1 MATYSFIDN
10 QATLVGPTGVVEMG
24 YGAATAEEGI
34 TIASAADKNTMTV
47 GADGEFMHSL
57 HADKSGLITVRLLK
71 TSPTNQTLMIQY
83 NAQTLNSVLHG
94 KNVITVRNSAS
105 GDIIV
110 ARGVAFKRAPD
121 LTFAKEG
128 GLVEWQFDAGKI
140 DRILGTYN

>member
-1 MATYSFIDN
+1 
-10 QATLVGPTGVVEMG
+10 
-24 YGAATAEEGI
+24 
-34 TIASAADKNTMTV
+34 
-47 GADGEFMHSL
+47 
-57 HADKSGLITVRLLK
+57 
-71 TSPTNQTLMIQY
+71 
-83 NAQTLNSVLHG
+83 VLHG

-121 LTFAKEG
+121 LSFAKEG

>member
-1 MATYSFIDN
+1 MSTYSFIDV
-10 QATLVGPTGVVEMG
+10 QATLVGPTGVVDMG

-34 TIASAADKNTMTV
+34 TITPAADKNTMTV

-71 TSPTNQTLMIQY
+71 TSPVNQSLMLQY
-83 NAQTLNSVLHG
+83 SAQTLSSTLHG
-94 KNVITVRNSAS
+94 KNIITIRNSAS
-105 GDIIV
+105 GDIVV

-121 LTFAKEG
+121 LTYAKDG

-140 DRILGTYN
+140 DRNLGTYN